1 MASSAQDIVGA
12 YPQAG
17 YDLAQKIVEVSN
29 RLGIPDPGW
38 LANLINFE
46 TGGSFSP
53 STKNPTSSATGLI
66 QFISS
71 TARSLGTTTSALA
84 SMSAIAQ
91 MDWVE
96 KYLRQYQYKG
106 FSNPTD
112 LYMAVFYP
120 VAMGDPNYPFPAN
133 VVAANS
139 GISTPTE
146 YAEKANAR
154 SRLPTGLL
162 GVAIPGTGGV
172 RVLPVLMISSVALLI
187 GALAWWKFK
196 K

>member
-1 MASSAQDIVGA
+1 MASSASDIARA

-17 YDLAQKIVEVSN
+17 RDLAEKIVEVAG

-46 TGGSFSP
+46 SATTFSP
-53 STKNPTSSATGLI
+53 SIRNPTSSATGLI
-66 QFISS
+66 QFIDTTATGMGTS
-71 TARSLGTTTSALA
+71 TTALA

-96 KYLRQYQYKG
+96 RYLNMWKSKG

-120 VAMGDPNYPFPAN
+120 AAMGNPDYQFSAK
-133 VVAANS
+133 VVAANN
-139 GISTPTE
+139 GISNPRE
-146 YAEKANAR
+146 YAEKANQKAK
-154 SRLPTGLL
+154 LPTGMR
-162 GVAIPGTGGV
+162 GTEIGNTGV
-172 RVLPVLMISSVALLI
+172 RVLPLLLLGSTALL
-187 GALAWWKFK
+187 ALALIWRRYQK
-196 K
+196 